1 MLADDALN
9 IDVLMPM
16 FNLIECSDNYSKL
29 PEILSEY
36 FRDEPA
42 SADNSD
48 ITDFNE
54 SNASS

>member
-1 MLADDALN
+1 MLVDDAHN

-29 PEILSEY
+29 SEILSEF

-42 SADNSD
+42 LADNSD